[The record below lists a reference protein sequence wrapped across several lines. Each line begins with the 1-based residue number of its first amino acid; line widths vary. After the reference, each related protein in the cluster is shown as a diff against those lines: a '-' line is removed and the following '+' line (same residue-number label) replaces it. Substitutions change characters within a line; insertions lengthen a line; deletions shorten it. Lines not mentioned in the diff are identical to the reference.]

1 MDVSFDDLY
10 ELFYVVSYGF
20 NCRCKKEIQE
30 VFYAYNQDSPFL
42 FYEFFLSQPI
52 PKCPIQYNEWET
64 DWEESVYVIAPFAP
78 RMAEHA
84 TLVPRIPEDGA
95 EEVKND
101 YRTPD
106 ILQKLKLFFPWE
118 NSELTKDAW
127 TYWGTEDEDK
137 KNKKNYKYDH
147 DDMDIRVDWD
157 EIDDGTTGDSYPI
170 GLVRKWNF
178 FKQTCYLR
186 SDKRARALL
195 ELYRPLL
202 KSFKKDKDI
211 VPCVFV
217 PIASANLFYGGIW
230 IMLPGLKVD
239 EDKIDG
245 FSNAVGLSVAKLINR
260 SYLPALAVLHEH
272 WIETLVYSHHKN
284 ENKKAKEKKEEYQ
297 IRIDVGKKFP
307 IESLDNAKYRNPFC
321 NLPESKKPVQNSLEI
336 VHEMEYLF
344 ERLWKSRDAINELDK
359 LKDNLIFRSY
369 LVCSEVMAQLL
380 LSVIKSAK
388 TLSKSNDNLP
398 ACLVVGGAGSGKEK
412 LARMLRLFSEDYL
425 KGREYVINM
434 ASIRPAPLTSA
445 LMAGVEASYSNSK
458 TPGSPVYEFCGLL
471 QHIHEKAIRSD
482 TGSPTV
488 ILDEFNSMDPDSQGV
503 LLRFLDNS
511 EIVPIGAIETRI
523 PAKDIDCL
531 VVGIMNEDPDDISRE
546 RAMEFFRSGEYL
558 GSFLGDLLYE
568 HFLSI
573 RRLRPDI
580 MYRMIR
586 NGKFVIPALRERGE
600 DIPMLFHVFVRDEL
614 ERILQDGLPRIHFP
628 LDMLDRL
635 TASDLLWPGN
645 VRQLQALAKVVADC
659 LSAQPVIPP
668 NNYYIV
674 KLPILEKALQQVGL
688 VKNQMFERTALMPT
702 IRK

>member
-52 PKCPIQYNEWET
+52 PKCPLPQKVWGTGWDDNIH
-64 DWEESVYVIAPFAP
+64 VIAPFAP

-84 TLVPRIPEDGA
+84 TLVPHISNKNDP
-95 EEVKND
+95 VKND
-101 YRTPD
+101 YRTAD
-106 ILQKLKLFFPWE
+106 ILQKLKLFFPWKS
-118 NSELTKDAW
+118 SELTKDAW
-127 TYWGTEDEDK
+127 TYWSTEDKDNYTYK
-137 KNKKNYKYDH
+137 KHRPPMK
-147 DDMDIRVDWD
+147 VDWR
-157 EIDDGTTGDSYPI
+157 EVDDGTTCYSYSI
-170 GLVRKWNF
+170 GLVRKWSLFWQRDYGRESETPKNA
-178 FKQTCYLR
+178 Q
-186 SDKRARALL
+186 ALF
-195 ELYRPLL
+195 ELYSPLFEKL
-202 KSFKKDKDI
+202 EQDI

-217 PIASANLFYGGIW
+217 PIASSNLFYGGVW
-230 IMLPGLKVD
+230 IMLPGLKRK
-239 EDKIDG
+239 DKNNIDR
-245 FSNAVGLSVAKLINR
+245 FSIAVGLSVAKLINR

-272 WIETLVYSHHKN
+272 WLETLVYSHLKQKSGDEIN
-284 ENKKAKEKKEEYQ
+284 V
-297 IRIDVGKKFP
+297 DVDMTFSISMEGP
-307 IESLDNAKYRNPFC
+307 DNAKYRNPFC
-321 NLPESKKPVQNSLEI
+321 HLPECEEPGHNSIEV
-336 VHEMEYLF
+336 VHEMERLF
-344 ERLWKSRDAINELDK
+344 RRLWDSRVDIKKLDELN
-359 LKDNLIFRSY
+359 DNLIFKGY

-458 TPGSPVYEFCGLL
+458 TPGSPPYEFCGLL
-471 QHIHEKAIRSD
+471 QHIHEKSKYD
-482 TGSPTV
+482 DKGFPTV

-511 EIVPIGAIETRI
+511 EIVPLGAIKTKI

-531 VVGIMNEDPDDISRE
+531 VVGIMNEDPEDISRE
-546 RAMEFFRSGEYL
+546 RAMEFFRRGEYL

-568 HFLSI
+568 HFLRI

-600 DIPMLFHVFVRDEL
+600 DIPMLFHVFVRSEL
-614 ERILQDGLPRIHFP
+614 ERILSNGLPKIHFP

-635 TASDLLWPGN
+635 TAPDLLWPGN

-659 LSAQPVIPP
+659 LFANGSIPP

-674 KLPILEKALQQVGL
+674 KLPILEKALRQVGL
-688 VKNQMFERTALMPT
+688 VKNQMFERTALTPI

>member
-20 NCRCKKEIQE
+20 NCRCKEEIQE
-30 VFYAYNQDSPFL
+30 VFYAYDQGTPFL

-52 PKCPIQYNEWET
+52 PKCPLPQKVWGT
-64 DWEESVYVIAPFAP
+64 DWVDNIYVIAPFAP

-84 TLVPRIPEDGA
+84 TLVPRISDED
-95 EEVKND
+95 ESFKND
-101 YRTPD
+101 YRTVE
-106 ILQKLKLFFPWE
+106 ILRKLKLFFPWKS
-118 NSELTKDAW
+118 SELTKDAW
-127 TYWGTEDEDK
+127 TYWSAEDK
-137 KNKKNYKYDH
+137 DNYTYNEHRPPMKVAW
-147 DDMDIRVDWD
+147 REV
-157 EIDDGTTGDSYPI
+157 DDGTTGDSYSI
-170 GLVRKWNF
+170 GLVRKWGF
-178 FKQTCYLR
+178 FWQKKYL
-186 SDKRARALL
+186 SSNKSALALL
-195 ELYRPLL
+195 ELYRPL
-202 KSFKKDKDI
+202 FKKLKKDI
-211 VPCVFV
+211 VPGVFV
-217 PIASANLFYGGIW
+217 PIASSNLFYGGVW
-230 IMLPGLKVD
+230 VMLPGLKG
-239 EDKIDG
+239 EKSDG
-245 FSNAVGLSVAKLINR
+245 FSYAVGLSVAKLINR

-272 WIETLVYSHHKN
+272 WLETLVYSHLKQ
-284 ENKKAKEKKEEYQ
+284 KSDKTIKV
-297 IRIDVGKKFP
+297 DVDMKFSM
-307 IESLDNAKYRNPFC
+307 EDLDNAKYRNPFYH
-321 NLPESKKPVQNSLEI
+321 LPECEEHVDNRLEV
-336 VHEMEYLF
+336 VHEIECLF
-344 ERLWKSRDAINELDK
+344 RRLWDSRAYIKELDQ
-359 LKDNLIFRSY
+359 LKDNLIFRGY

-412 LARMLRLFSEDYL
+412 LARMLRLFSEDYF

-445 LMAGVEASYSNSK
+445 LMAGVEAYYSK
-458 TPGSPVYEFCGLL
+458 TPGSPPYEFCGLL
-471 QHIHEKAIRSD
+471 QHIHEKSIYGD
-482 TGSPTV
+482 NGFPTV

-511 EIVPIGAIETRI
+511 EIVPLGAIETKI
-523 PAKDIDCL
+523 SAKDIDCL

-568 HFLSI
+568 HFLRI

-659 LSAQPVIPP
+659 LSAKSPIAP

-674 KLPILEKALQQVGL
+674 KLPILEKALRQVGL
-688 VKNQMFERTALMPT
+688 VKNQMFERTALTPT